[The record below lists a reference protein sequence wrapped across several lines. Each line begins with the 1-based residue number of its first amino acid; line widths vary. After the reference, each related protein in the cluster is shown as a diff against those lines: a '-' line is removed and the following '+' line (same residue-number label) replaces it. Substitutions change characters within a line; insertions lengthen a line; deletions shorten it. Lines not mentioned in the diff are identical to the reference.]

1 MNRPSS
7 SIDRLRALTIKV
19 TDAERSFDF
28 YTNTWGLSK
37 VADRQG
43 SIWLRARGVDH
54 HVLVLEPGE
63 SAGLVSITWGTDTI
77 EALHHLYDKLVSA
90 HVNVEA
96 APRQLGSPGGGWG
109 FAFKDPDGNVHKVVA
124 MREDYAAEEASETFP
139 LKLSH
144 VVVNSKNSEN
154 LVAFF
159 TDVLDFKI
167 SDQTKKMTF
176 LRCNSD
182 HHSIAIA
189 QEDVSG
195 LNHFAFEM
203 KSWNELMF
211 GAGRLKLAGYKIQW
225 GIGRHGPGDN
235 VFAYFLDPDGYATEY
250 TAELQKITDPNYVPG
265 KPEQWIRPPERMD
278 QWAFSDLPSAAMK
291 QAMHSH
297 FIKQNKNENC

>member
-1 MNRPSS
+1 MLASS
-7 SIDRLRALTIKV
+7 STIDRLRALTV
-19 TDAERSFDF
+19 TSTDMDRSFDF
-28 YTNTWGLSK
+28 YTRTWGLSQ
-37 VADRQG
+37 VADRRG
-43 SIWLRARGVDH
+43 SIWLRAKGIDH

-63 SAGLVSITWGTDTI
+63 QAGLVSITWGTSSL
-77 EALHHLYDKLVSA
+77 EGLHRVYEQLVAAS
-90 HVNVEA
+90 VKVEQ

-109 FAFKDPDGNVHKVVA
+109 FAFEDPDGNVHKVVA
-124 MREDYAAEEASETFP
+124 LREDHANEEPSDTSP

-144 VVVNSKNSEN
+144 VVLNSQNAAR
-154 LVAFF
+154 LVRFF
-159 TDVLDFKI
+159 MDVLGFKI
-167 SDQTKKMTF
+167 SDQTMKMTF

-182 HHSIAIA
+182 HHSIAVA
-189 QEDVSG
+189 QEDVNG

-211 GAGRLKLAGYKIQW
+211 GVGRLKLAGHPIQW

-250 TAELQKITDPNYVPG
+250 TAELQRITDPDHVPG

-278 QWAFSDLPSAAMK
+278 QWAFSDLPTAAMK

-297 FIKQNKNENC
+297 FVKQL

>member
-1 MNRPSS
+1 MNRSSS
-7 SIDRLRALTIKV
+7 SIDRLRALTVKV
-19 TDAERSFDF
+19 TDIDRSFDF

-37 VADRQG
+37 VADRKG
-43 SIWLRARGVDH
+43 SIWLRGRGVDH

-63 SAGLVSITWGTDTI
+63 QAGLVSITWGTESLD
-77 EALHHLYDKLVSA
+77 ALNLLYEKLISVG
-90 HVNVEA
+90 VKVEE
-96 APRQLGSPGGGWG
+96 APRKLGSPGGGWG
-109 FAFKDPDGNVHKVVA
+109 FSFEDPDGNVHKVVA
-124 MREDYAAEEASETFP
+124 LREDHADSEPSETYP

-144 VVVNSKNSEN
+144 VVLNSKNAESM
-154 LVAFF
+154 VSFF

-182 HHSIAIA
+182 HHSIAVA

-203 KSWNELMF
+203 QSWNELMF

-250 TAELQKITDPNYVPG
+250 TAELQRITDPNHIPG
-265 KPEQWIRPPERMD
+265 KPEQWVRPPERMD

-297 FIKQNKNENC
+297 FIKQ

>member
-1 MNRPSS
+1 MNRSSS
-7 SIDRLRALTIKV
+7 SIDRLRALTVKV
-19 TDAERSFDF
+19 TDIDRSFDF
-28 YTNTWGLSK
+28 YTNTWGLTK
-37 VADRQG
+37 VADRKG
-43 SIWLRARGVDH
+43 SIWLRGRGVDH

-63 SAGLVSITWGTDTI
+63 QAGLVSITWGTESLD
-77 EALHHLYDKLVSA
+77 ALNLLYEKLISVG
-90 HVNVEA
+90 VKVEE
-96 APRQLGSPGGGWG
+96 APRKLGSPGGGWG
-109 FAFKDPDGNVHKVVA
+109 FSFEDPDGNVHKVVA
-124 MREDYAAEEASETFP
+124 LREDHADSEPSETYP

-144 VVVNSKNSEN
+144 VVLNSKNAESM
-154 LVAFF
+154 VSFF

-182 HHSIAIA
+182 HHSIAVA

-203 KSWNELMF
+203 QSWNELMF

-250 TAELQKITDPNYVPG
+250 TAELQRITDPNHIPG
-265 KPEQWIRPPERMD
+265 KPEQWVRPPERMD

-297 FIKQNKNENC
+297 FIKQ

>member
-1 MNRPSS
+1 MNRSSS
-7 SIDRLRALTIKV
+7 SIDRLRALTVKV
-19 TDAERSFDF
+19 TDIDRSFDF

-37 VADRQG
+37 VADRKG
-43 SIWLRARGVDH
+43 AIWLRGRGVDH

-63 SAGLVSITWGTDTI
+63 QAGLVSITWGTESLD
-77 EALHHLYDKLVSA
+77 ALNLLYEKLISVG
-90 HVNVEA
+90 VKVEE
-96 APRQLGSPGGGWG
+96 APRKLGSPGGGWG
-109 FAFKDPDGNVHKVVA
+109 FSFEDPDGNVHKVVA
-124 MREDYAAEEASETFP
+124 LREDHADSEPSETYP

-144 VVVNSKNSEN
+144 VVLNSKNAESM
-154 LVAFF
+154 VSFF

-182 HHSIAIA
+182 HHSIAVA

-203 KSWNELMF
+203 QSWNELMF

-250 TAELQKITDPNYVPG
+250 TAELQRITDPNHIPG
-265 KPEQWIRPPERMD
+265 KPEQWVRPPERMD

-297 FIKQNKNENC
+297 FIKQ